1 MTNGARVLV
10 YNDTP
15 SEADMLATK
24 LLQRGYESI
33 ACKRGEDALDLVVTA
48 RPDVIILGEGSQG
61 NSSLNLT
68 RALKNRSET
77 AQVPLILIAN
87 ENHGSAH
94 SDGLKAGADACLPH
108 GYHDLQLFNR
118 LDSLARINTM
128 QAELRHRAQTCAKY
142 GSHEISAL
150 QLPEKIDD
158 AQFLLVGPTA
168 DDEAMLEE
176 TLAEYGTIARAHTT
190 GNAYA
195 YLEKRRYDAIL
206 INVAAGDEENYLQ
219 FCRHVRR
226 DSKLFNTPLVCFA
239 EADCFDDPG
248 APYLAGASDV
258 LYRPTDPN
266 ELKGRLGILI
276 KQQYYRV
283 ALLTLYGRPH
293 DVATSDALTGLYHR
307 GFLMEHLSQ
316 LVADAHTRHKN
327 LTLALFSV
335 ENLHEI
341 NKLHG
346 YAMGD
351 KVLQQIGIL
360 INTLVRGEDL
370 SARLSGSRFALLMPE
385 TPPEA
390 GTAVAHRISSVINY
404 TELSSHASGQV
415 TGEPIRPHVATGIA
429 SLEYG
434 WDAETLIAEAIA
446 NSA

>member
-15 SEADMLATK
+15 TEADILATK

-48 RPDVIILGEGSQG
+48 RPDVIILGEGSQS

-68 RALKNRSET
+68 RALKNRRET

-87 ENHGSAH
+87 ENHGPAH
-94 SDGLKAGADACLPH
+94 ADGLKAGADACLPH
-108 GYHDLQLFNR
+108 SYHDQQLFSR

-128 QAELRHRAQTCAKY
+128 QAELHHRAQTCAKY
-142 GSHEISAL
+142 GSQEIGAL
-150 QLPEKIDD
+150 KLPEKIDN
-158 AQFLLVGPTA
+158 AQFLLVGPSA
-168 DDEAMLEE
+168 NDEAMLEE
-176 TLAEYGTIARAHTT
+176 TLADYGTIVRAHTV
-190 GNAYA
+190 GNAYT

-206 INVAAGDEENYLQ
+206 VNVASGEEESYLQ
-219 FCRHVRR
+219 FCRHIRR

-239 EADCFDDPG
+239 EQDCFSDPG

-258 LYRPTDPN
+258 LYRPTAPD

-283 ALLTLYGRPH
+283 ALQTLYGKPH
-293 DVATSDALTGLYHR
+293 DVATSDALTGLYHH
-307 GFLMEHLSQ
+307 GFLMEHLTQ

-327 LTLALFSV
+327 LTLAIFTV
-335 ENLHEI
+335 ENLPEI

-360 INTLVRGEDL
+360 TNALVRGEDL

-390 GTAVAHRISSVINY
+390 GTAVAQRISSVINY
-404 TELSSHASGQV
+404 TELSSHAGGHI
-415 TGEPIRPHVATGIA
+415 TGEPIRPHVATGITG
-429 SLEYG
+429 LEFG
-434 WDAETLIAEAIA
+434 WDAETLIAQAIA